1 MQGSFLCLVIFHVTR
16 EVISRHQ
23 RLLPVRPQLFFS
35 FHIREQGVRQ
45 TAERL
50 KHIAV
55 GKSKY
60 LSSTVG
66 FNAWRKLHAAFA
78 QRMRYSLFCM
88 QQFEK
93 QRQHRPRAEVAEGSC
108 SSLAAPSWSKD
119 KGVPGF
125 TLLHV
130 PCLLQRQRSQRS
142 CHLLRAHGAAGL
154 PGSRNELLP

>member
-16 EVISRHQ
+16 EVISGHQ

-50 KHIAV
+50 KHIAL

-66 FNAWRKLHAAFA
+66 FNTWRKLLSAFA
-78 QRMRYSLFCM
+78 QRMSCSLFCI

-93 QRQHRPRAEVAEGSC
+93 QCQDRSRAEAVEESC
-108 SSLAAPSWSKD
+108 SCLAAPSWSKD

-130 PCLLQRQRSQRS
+130 PCLLTKDSAPSAPVTAETPRSSQ
-142 CHLLRAHGAAGL
+142 A
-154 PGSRNELLP
+154 PWFW